1 VLKLAYGDFQRSEII
16 GSCYK
21 VNNLIGR
28 LFG

>member
-1 VLKLAYGDFQRSEII
+1 LAYGVFQWSEII